1 MYNVVSCA
9 LVVQA
14 EEAAQKEAR
23 RLAEEEELREHRR
36 NLQFKVHILSTMLF
50 AAQKLCSTKSI
61 VLLPC
66 ASTCGFH
73 LSKLISYITCVAL
86 VLPCLFMMMAGGCD
100 TASCTQLSVC
110 AALQARPLPTYG
122 APFLPS
128 LSGSKLTEA
137 KSPAFCTRSRDR

>member
-1 MYNVVSCA
+1 
-9 LVVQA
+9 
-14 EEAAQKEAR
+14 
-23 RLAEEEELREHRR
+23 
-36 NLQFKVHILSTMLF
+36 MLF
-50 AAQKLCSTKSI
+50 HVLWWFRLRRQHRKRPGVWQRKKSSGNTAGTCSSRCTFYPQCYLLLRSYAALNPLFCHH
-61 VLLPC
+61 VP
-66 ASTCGFH
+66 GFH
-73 LSKLISYITCVAL
+73 LSKLISYMTCVAL